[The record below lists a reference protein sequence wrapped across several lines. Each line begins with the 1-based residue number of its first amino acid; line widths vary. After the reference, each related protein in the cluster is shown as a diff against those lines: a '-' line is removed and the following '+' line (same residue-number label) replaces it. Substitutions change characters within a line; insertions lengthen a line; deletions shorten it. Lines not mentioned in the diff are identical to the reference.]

1 MGFSRA
7 VAPVSPPEADTLT
20 EDMAGIGM
28 NLGGRANH
36 RANIENTLFFASEEG
51 MDRANLR
58 VLSVLVTWLGV
69 HGARVNVDRLAKL
82 IEAGGSKRV
91 RAFWAA
97 VGRWLAKDRRY
108 FRLIR
113 LYTAK
118 PLDLLDVGTEFQ
130 IRRHGED
137 RRFEGTALR
146 VPGNVLR
153 ESPGRCPDAR
163 AARTPASRLL
173 LAHRHW
179 PNLPGR
185 HVGGDGGHARPEGSR
200 DRPEDLR
207 LVRHRVAGE
216 AGLVHLGGQDRQ
228 VSGLPGFQRANR
240 RIQAVGGGIGRPSG

>member
-1 MGFSRA
+1 MGYSRA
-7 VAPVSPPEADTLT
+7 VAPASPPETDALT

-51 MDRANLR
+51 MDRADLR

-82 IEAGGSKRV
+82 IEASGSKRV

-153 ESPGRCPDAR
+153 DRPADVM
-163 AARTPASRLL
+163 TPEL
-173 LAHRHW
+173 LARQHRAYSW
-179 PNLPGR
+179 RIVIGPTFRADMWAEMEGTPGLKAAEI
-185 HVGGDGGHARPEGSR
+185 ARRTYGSFATAWQVKR
-200 DRPEDLR
+200 DWSTW
-207 LVRHRVAGE
+207 AG
-216 AGLVHLGGQDRQ
+216 RT
-228 VSGLPGFQRANR
+228 
-240 RIQAVGGGIGRPSG
+240 GR

>member
-7 VAPVSPPEADTLT
+7 VAPVGPPEADTLT

-28 NLGGRANH
+28 NLGGRGNH

-51 MDRANLR
+51 MDRADLR
-58 VLSVLVTWLGV
+58 VLSVLVTWLAI

-108 FRLIR
+108 SRLIR
-113 LYTAK
+113 LHTAK

-153 ESPGRCPDAR
+153 DRPADVM
-163 AARTPASRLL
+163 TPEL
-173 LAHRHW
+173 LARQ
-179 PNLPGR
+179 
-185 HVGGDGGHARPEGSR
+185 
-200 DRPEDLR
+200 
-207 LVRHRVAGE
+207 HRVYSWRIVIGPTFRADMWAEMEGTPGLKAAEIARRTYGSFATAWQVKRDWSTWAG
-216 AGLVHLGGQDRQ
+216 RT
-228 VSGLPGFQRANR
+228 
-240 RIQAVGGGIGRPSG
+240 GR

>member
-28 NLGGRANH
+28 NLGGRGNH

-51 MDRANLR
+51 MDRADLR
-58 VLSVLVTWLGV
+58 VLSVLVTWLAI

-108 FRLIR
+108 SRLIR
-113 LYTAK
+113 LHTAK

-153 ESPGRCPDAR
+153 DRPADVM
-163 AARTPASRLL
+163 TPEL
-173 LAHRHW
+173 LARQ
-179 PNLPGR
+179 
-185 HVGGDGGHARPEGSR
+185 
-200 DRPEDLR
+200 
-207 LVRHRVAGE
+207 HRVYSWRIVIGPTFRADMWAEMEGTPGLKAAEIARRTYGSFATAWQVKRDWSTWAG
-216 AGLVHLGGQDRQ
+216 RT
-228 VSGLPGFQRANR
+228 
-240 RIQAVGGGIGRPSG
+240 GR

>member
-28 NLGGRANH
+28 NLGSRANH

-51 MDRANLR
+51 MDRADLR
-58 VLSVLVTWLGV
+58 VLSILVTWLGV
-69 HGARVNVDRLAKL
+69 HGAKVNVDRLAKL

-91 RAFWAA
+91 QAFWAA

-108 FRLIR
+108 SRLIR

-153 ESPGRCPDAR
+153 
-163 AARTPASRLL
+163 
-173 LAHRHW
+173 
-179 PNLPGR
+179 
-185 HVGGDGGHARPEGSR
+185 
-200 DRPEDLR
+200 DRPADVMTPER
-207 LVRHRVAGE
+207 LARQHRVYSWRIVIGPTFRADMWAEMEGTP
-216 AGLVHLGGQDRQ
+216 GLKAAEIARRTYGSFATAWQ
-228 VSGLPGFQRANR
+228 VKRDWAVWGSGSNT
-240 RIQAVGGGIGRPSG
+240 

>member
-7 VAPVSPPEADTLT
+7 VPPVSPPEADALT
-20 EDMAGIGM
+20 EDMGGIGM

-51 MDRANLR
+51 MDRADLR
-58 VLSVLVTWLGV
+58 VLSILVTWLGV
-69 HGARVNVDRLAKL
+69 HGARVNVDRLGKL
-82 IEAGGSKRV
+82 VEAGGSKRA

-137 RRFEGTALR
+137 RRFERAALR

-153 ESPGRCPDAR
+153 
-163 AARTPASRLL
+163 
-173 LAHRHW
+173 
-179 PNLPGR
+179 
-185 HVGGDGGHARPEGSR
+185 
-200 DRPEDLR
+200 DRPADVMTPEQLAR
-207 LVRHRVAGE
+207 QHRAYSWRIVIGPTCRADMWAEMEGTPGLKAAEIARRTYGSFATAWQVKRDWSTWAG
-216 AGLVHLGGQDRQ
+216 RT
-228 VSGLPGFQRANR
+228 
-240 RIQAVGGGIGRPSG
+240 GR

>member
-7 VAPVSPPEADTLT
+7 VAPVGPPEADTLT

-28 NLGGRANH
+28 NLGGRGNH

-51 MDRANLR
+51 MDRADLR
-58 VLSVLVTWLGV
+58 VLSVLVTWLAI

-108 FRLIR
+108 SRLIR
-113 LYTAK
+113 LHTAK

-153 ESPGRCPDAR
+153 DRPADVM
-163 AARTPASRLL
+163 TPEL
-173 LAHRHW
+173 LARQ
-179 PNLPGR
+179 
-185 HVGGDGGHARPEGSR
+185 
-200 DRPEDLR
+200 
-207 LVRHRVAGE
+207 HRVYSWRIVIGPTFRADMWAEMEGTL
-216 AGLVHLGGQDRQ
+216 GLKAAEIARRTYGSFATAWQ
-228 VSGLPGFQRANR
+228 VKRDWSTWT
-240 RIQAVGGGIGRPSG
+240 GRTGR

>member
-1 MGFSRA
+1 MAFSRA
-7 VAPVSPPEADTLT
+7 AAPVSPPEADTLT
-20 EDMAGIGM
+20 KDMAGIGM

-51 MDRANLR
+51 MDRADLR
-58 VLSVLVTWLGV
+58 VLSILVTWLGV

-108 FRLIR
+108 SRLIR

-137 RRFEGTALR
+137 PRFEGTALR

-153 ESPGRCPDAR
+153 DRPADVM
-163 AARTPASRLL
+163 TPEL
-173 LAHRHW
+173 LARQ
-179 PNLPGR
+179 
-185 HVGGDGGHARPEGSR
+185 
-200 DRPEDLR
+200 
-207 LVRHRVAGE
+207 HRVYSWRIVIGPTFRADMWAEMEGTPGLKAAEIARRTYGSFATAWQVKRDWSTWAG
-216 AGLVHLGGQDRQ
+216 RT
-228 VSGLPGFQRANR
+228 
-240 RIQAVGGGIGRPSG
+240 GR

>member
-51 MDRANLR
+51 MDRADHR

-82 IEAGGSKRV
+82 VKASGSKRV

-108 FRLIR
+108 ARLTR
-113 LYTAK
+113 LHAGK
-118 PLDLLDVGTEFQ
+118 SIDLLDVGTEFQ

-146 VPGNVLR
+146 VPGIVL
-153 ESPGRCPDAR
+153 
-163 AARTPASRLL
+163 
-173 LAHRHW
+173 
-179 PNLPGR
+179 
-185 HVGGDGGHARPEGSR
+185 R
-200 DRPEDLR
+200 DRPADVMTPGQLAR
-207 LVRHRVAGE
+207 NHRAYSWRIVIGPTFRADMWAAMEGTPGLKAAEVARKTDGSFATAWQVKRDWE
-216 AGLVHLGGQDRQ
+216 VWILG
-228 VSGLPGFQRANR
+228 RAR
-240 RIQAVGGGIGRPSG
+240 

>member
-7 VAPVSPPEADTLT
+7 VAPVSPPETDALT

-51 MDRANLR
+51 MDRADLR
-58 VLSVLVTWLGV
+58 VLSILVTWLGV
-69 HGARVNVDRLAKL
+69 HGARINVDRLAKL

-97 VGRWLAKDRRY
+97 VGRWLAKDRRCS
-108 FRLIR
+108 RLIR
-113 LYTAK
+113 FHTAK

-146 VPGNVLR
+146 VPANVLR
-153 ESPGRCPDAR
+153 
-163 AARTPASRLL
+163 
-173 LAHRHW
+173 
-179 PNLPGR
+179 
-185 HVGGDGGHARPEGSR
+185 
-200 DRPEDLR
+200 DRPADVMTPGQLAR
-207 LVRHRVAGE
+207 NHRAYSWRTVIGPTFRADMWAEMEGT
-216 AGLVHLGGQDRQ
+216 AGLKAAEIARKTYGSFATAWQAKRDWEVW
-228 VSGLPGFQRANR
+228 VSGRA
-240 RIQAVGGGIGRPSG
+240 S

>member
-36 RANIENTLFFASEEG
+36 RANIENTLFFASQEG
-51 MDRANLR
+51 MDRADLR
-58 VLSVLVTWLGV
+58 VLSILVTWLGV
-69 HGARVNVDRLAKL
+69 HGAKVNVDRLAKL

-108 FRLIR
+108 SRLIR

-153 ESPGRCPDAR
+153 DRPADVM
-163 AARTPASRLL
+163 TPEL
-173 LAHRHW
+173 LARQ
-179 PNLPGR
+179 
-185 HVGGDGGHARPEGSR
+185 
-200 DRPEDLR
+200 
-207 LVRHRVAGE
+207 HRVYSWRIVIGPTFRADMWAEMEGTPGLKAAEIARRTYGSFATAWQVKRDWSTWAG
-216 AGLVHLGGQDRQ
+216 RT
-228 VSGLPGFQRANR
+228 
-240 RIQAVGGGIGRPSG
+240 GR

>member
-7 VAPVSPPEADTLT
+7 VPPVSPPEADTLT

-51 MDRANLR
+51 MDRADLR
-58 VLSVLVTWLGV
+58 VLSILVTWLGV
-69 HGARVNVDRLAKL
+69 HGARVNVDRLGKL
-82 IEAGGSKRV
+82 VEAGGSKRV

-153 ESPGRCPDAR
+153 
-163 AARTPASRLL
+163 
-173 LAHRHW
+173 
-179 PNLPGR
+179 
-185 HVGGDGGHARPEGSR
+185 
-200 DRPEDLR
+200 DRPADVMTPEQLAR
-207 LVRHRVAGE
+207 QHRVYSWRIVIGPTFRADMWAEMEGTPGLKAAEIARRTYGSFATAWQVKRDWSTWAG
-216 AGLVHLGGQDRQ
+216 RT
-228 VSGLPGFQRANR
+228 
-240 RIQAVGGGIGRPSG
+240 GR

>member
-7 VAPVSPPEADTLT
+7 VAPVGPPEADTLT

-28 NLGGRANH
+28 NLGGRGNH

-51 MDRANLR
+51 MDRADLR
-58 VLSVLVTWLGV
+58 VLSVLVTWLAI

-97 VGRWLAKDRRY
+97 VGRWFAKDRRY
-108 FRLIR
+108 SRLIR
-113 LYTAK
+113 LHTAK

-153 ESPGRCPDAR
+153 DRPADVM
-163 AARTPASRLL
+163 TPEL
-173 LAHRHW
+173 LARQ
-179 PNLPGR
+179 
-185 HVGGDGGHARPEGSR
+185 
-200 DRPEDLR
+200 
-207 LVRHRVAGE
+207 HRVYSWRIVIGPTFRADMWAEMEGTPGLKAAEIARRTYGSFATAWQVKRDWSTWAG
-216 AGLVHLGGQDRQ
+216 RT
-228 VSGLPGFQRANR
+228 
-240 RIQAVGGGIGRPSG
+240 GR